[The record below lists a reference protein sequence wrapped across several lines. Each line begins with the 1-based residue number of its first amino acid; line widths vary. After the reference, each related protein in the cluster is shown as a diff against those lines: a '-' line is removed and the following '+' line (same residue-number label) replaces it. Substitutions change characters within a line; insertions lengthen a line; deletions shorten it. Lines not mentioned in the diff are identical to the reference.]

1 MRPAHIHF
9 YVQAEGYQPLITQI
23 YDSACQYVENDAV
36 FAVKDSLVVDFKDA
50 GENKAELE
58 V

>member
-9 YVQAEGYQPLITQI
+9 YVQAEGCQPLITQI
-23 YDSACQYVENDAV
+23 YNSACQYVENDAV